1 MKNMNKYTKLNQDGN
16 VLLNGRNT
24 ISAKLD
30 QYAIEP
36 QSAALAP
43 DMGNLSTEM
52 TVTEE
57 NSVTEGTTMRSTNDA
72 TKVTKTISNY
82 LDLPRKLLNMPDDGS
97 EPTIKQFLA
106 KPYIVQTGELQTT
119 DLPTTFPNVRLSSA
133 LFANKPF
140 TDKIYGVL
148 SLRYTTVIT
157 LQVNANKFQQ
167 GRYILGF
174 VPTGGMRDDGTN
186 KNVTTWIEM
195 HRANKTQIT
204 QLHHV
209 EIDVNK
215 TTEVQLR
222 IPYQGAFTAMANYT
236 QANLQTFGDPGVF
249 FLYPYSA
256 LKSAAGSATAGYTI
270 WVHYED
276 VETFGNTAYGTYVS
290 PAAAEAQM
298 AWNPRRS
305 KQGQKLDLLGA
316 ETQKPRSAST
326 GLRLISEGAGELTK
340 VPFLSSV
347 AGPVSW
353 VTDFLSNAAYSFGWS
368 KPRVNSEICRQNR
381 FPHAYI
387 ATHDQSDDAQPLA
400 LSSQNRVGVLPGFA
414 STDLDELDID
424 YLKSIPSYLT
434 TVPWTLALPTSTLLW
449 KSDLSP
455 YHLMGSPQDGMDQHT
470 TVSLF
475 STLFSRYS
483 GGFRFHIKIVKTEF
497 HAGRLLFA
505 FNPVESS
512 IFNDTNV
519 TFENTALIH
528 KTILDVREK
537 SEFIIEV
544 PYVSILPWRNCHR
557 NFDQP
562 ATGNFDASYGSVS
575 LFVLD
580 ELVAPDTVVNSVD
593 VLIEVSGANDLRFS
607 VPIGAG
613 YAPIHPTEMQM
624 ASPFQSTEDPLI
636 IDTDT
641 VGGASISQDTIVKDE
656 ACVGEVVS
664 SLRPLL
670 KRGSLMGYTTATSAT
685 TQNLNVL
692 PFAWICQQGG
702 TAFDADLTYDIFTM
716 LSSMYALQRGGVRL
730 RIMQTAAAG
739 QVTASMRNT
748 NGGEASRSDIF
759 HITNTSTQN
768 YIDDSPNRPLANQLQ
783 QLGGLAVDV
792 PYYHYNHSSTSAG
805 QMIAQNSNYAFALT
819 TGANNNTVDF
829 QFQPAI
835 NFGTTTTYRSGA
847 DDCNFGCFV
856 SIPLFGQ
863 IATRPK

>member
-1 MKNMNKYTKLNQDGN
+1 MNQYNKNILGGN
-16 VLLNGRNT
+16 VSLNGRDT
-24 ISAKLD
+24 ISAQLD

-43 DMGNLSTEM
+43 DMGNLATEM
-52 TVTEE
+52 SVTEE
-57 NSVTEGTTMRSTNDA
+57 DSTTEGTTMRSTNDA

-82 LDLPRKLLNMPDDGS
+82 LDLPRRLLNMPDDGS
-97 EPTIKQFLA
+97 EPTLKQFLA
-106 KPYIVQTGELQTT
+106 KPYIVQSGELQAT

-133 LFANKPF
+133 MFTNKYYQE
-140 TDKIYGVL
+140 KIHGIL

-174 VPTGGMRDDGTN
+174 VPTGGMRDDGIN
-186 KNVTTWIEM
+186 KNVTTWIDM

-209 EIDVNK
+209 EIDINK

-222 IPYQGAFTAMANYT
+222 IPYQGGFTAMANYT

-256 LKSAAGSATAGYTI
+256 LKAAAGSAAAGYTI

-276 VETFGNTAYGTYVS
+276 VETFGNTAYGTYVA
-290 PAAAEAQM
+290 PVKAEPQM

-305 KQGQKLDLLGA
+305 KQGKKLDLLGA
-316 ETQKPRSAST
+316 ETEKPRSAST

-340 VPFLSSV
+340 VPFLSSI

-353 VTDFLSNAAYSFGWS
+353 ATDFLSNAAYSFGWS
-368 KPRVNSEICRQNR
+368 KPRVNTEICRQNR

-387 ATHDQSDDAQPLA
+387 ATHDQGDDAQPLA

-424 YLKSIPSYLT
+424 YLKSIPSYIDTIPWPLT
-434 TVPWTLALPTSTLLW
+434 STASTLLW
-449 KSDLSP
+449 KRDLSP
-455 YHLMGSPQDGMDQHT
+455 YHLMGPPQDAMDQHT
-470 TVSLF
+470 TVSFF

-512 IFNDTNV
+512 IFNNTDTK
-519 TFENTALIH
+519 FEDTALIH

-544 PYVSILPWRNCHR
+544 PFVSILPWRNCHR

-562 ATGNFDASYGSVS
+562 TTQNFDASFGSVS

-580 ELVAPDTVVNSVD
+580 ELVAPETVVNSVD
-593 VLIEVSGANDLRFS
+593 ILIEVSGADDLRFS

-613 YAPIHPTEMQM
+613 YAPVHPTEMQM
-624 ASPFQSTEDPLI
+624 SSPFKSSIDPLI

-641 VGGASISQDTIVKDE
+641 VGGASVSQDTIVKDE
-656 ACVGEVVS
+656 ACVGEVIT

-670 KRGSLMGYTTATSAT
+670 KRGSLMGYTVASSAT

-692 PFAWICQQGG
+692 PYAWICQEAG
-702 TAFDADLTYDIFTM
+702 TGFTADMTYDIFTM

-730 RIMQTAAAG
+730 RIMQTSAAG

-748 NGGEASRSDIF
+748 NGGEPSRKDVF
-759 HITNTSTQN
+759 HITNTKTQD

-792 PYYHYNHSSTSAG
+792 PYYHYNHASTSAG
-805 QMIAQNSNYAFALT
+805 QMIAQNSDYTFALT

-835 NFGTTTTYRSGA
+835 NFATTTTYRAGA

-863 IATRPK
+863 IATRPA